1 MYTLVL
7 RLAYVGIRYT
17 LAKFI
22 QIFFLEHG
30 TRMLS
35 YVEEEMGSNCTLL
48 KNLTD
53 EAIAQLYVTKC
64 STISLY
70 LTKLYVA

>member
-1 MYTLVL
+1 MLGFVIHLQSSY
-7 RLAYVGIRYT
+7 
-17 LAKFI
+17 KF
-22 QIFFLEHG
+22 FFLEHG

-48 KNLTD
+48 KNLSD

>member
-1 MYTLVL
+1 
-7 RLAYVGIRYT
+7 
-17 LAKFI
+17 
-22 QIFFLEHG
+22 
-30 TRMLS
+30 MLS

-70 LTKLYVA
+70 LTKLYVT